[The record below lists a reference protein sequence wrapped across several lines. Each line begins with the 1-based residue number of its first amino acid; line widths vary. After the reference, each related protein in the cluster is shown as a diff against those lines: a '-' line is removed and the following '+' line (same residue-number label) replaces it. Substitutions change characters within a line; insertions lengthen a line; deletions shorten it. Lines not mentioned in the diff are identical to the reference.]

1 MANLTNVNI
10 NGALIRKEGTLSFSP
25 ASNMFPQGDG
35 SWGGG
40 FTSSDTDSQAVTAV
54 DPNNAGRF
62 IVAFR
67 DSTDG
72 NKGKCRIG
80 TMQANHSVV
89 YGTESIFNNDITHD
103 ISIAWEDNNVG
114 GAGTSCI
121 VIVFNEENNSFK
133 SSAIIGTVS
142 STAITGYGTKKEI
155 ANASPNHQNSYN
167 YVAFDPNTA
176 GKFVISEDQHL
187 SVCTHNGSTITQG
200 TIVLRGTVAT
210 TYTEGPVIWD
220 PNDASKFITVYKDHN
235 ASQALKARV
244 GQVSGTTIT
253 LQAEATITTDSTDF
267 IGLDADPNNANK
279 YIVSYD
285 NNTASQVSAQVLTV
299 AGSTGS
305 WTISGGTASAVTTGD
320 DEYTNV
326 FFTNMANKFIVT
338 WSDVDADTGSGSTW
352 DRRHAVA
359 RVGTISGTNISF
371 LEPTVVVN
379 NRDSR
384 MSEAKHTSFD
394 KLANKFVVVYNH
406 QETSATGKVGILSTG
421 NIKMD
426 VSTGNFFEVDM
437 STPTGSISS
446 FTITEALTGAQAQT
460 FFLKVTQGSPA
471 KQFAWSSLTNI
482 KWPGGTGPTL
492 STAYTAVD
500 VFRFTTYD
508 QGTTWWGETIGLNYP
523 NWRAFGD
530 RGVFAGGYG
539 SATVNTIEYINIT
552 TTSNVTDFGDL
563 AATQSGGA
571 AVTNGSRGIFGG
583 KEGTPGVFEYIT
595 IATPGNASTFGTAI
609 ERRYDV
615 GSASGRGRGLIAGGL
630 DNTQSGSYRTLIE
643 YITIATTGNGTTFGN
658 LSWTGTD
665 SGQSGAPGAI
675 AGVSDDI
682 RAIFGGGHH
691 AGPNYFDQM
700 EYVTIQT
707 PGDSAVFGTLTVAR
721 HTPAGVSNGFRG
733 VYGGGQTAHSPSAL
747 YSNTLDYITIATT
760 GNGTDFGDLAIG
772 GGRKSLA
779 GAHNSTR
786 GVFAGGYKGSQENT
800 IEYITIATTGN
811 SVDFGNLSEV
821 KHGTV
826 ATSGN

>member
-1 MANLTNVNI
+1 
-10 NGALIRKEGTLSFSP
+10 LI
-25 ASNMFPQGDG
+25 
-35 SWGGG
+35 
-40 FTSSDTDSQAVTAV
+40 
-54 DPNNAGRF
+54 
-62 IVAFR
+62 
-67 DSTDG
+67 
-72 NKGKCRIG
+72 
-80 TMQANHSVV
+80 
-89 YGTESIFNNDITHD
+89 
-103 ISIAWEDNNVG
+103 
-114 GAGTSCI
+114 
-121 VIVFNEENNSFK
+121 
-133 SSAIIGTVS
+133 
-142 STAITGYGTKKEI
+142 
-155 ANASPNHQNSYN
+155 
-167 YVAFDPNTA
+167 
-176 GKFVISEDQHL
+176 
-187 SVCTHNGSTITQG
+187 
-200 TIVLRGTVAT
+200 
-210 TYTEGPVIWD
+210 
-220 PNDASKFITVYKDHN
+220 
-235 ASQALKARV
+235 
-244 GQVSGTTIT
+244 
-253 LQAEATITTDSTDF
+253 
-267 IGLDADPNNANK
+267 
-279 YIVSYD
+279 
-285 NNTASQVSAQVLTV
+285 
-299 AGSTGS
+299 
-305 WTISGGTASAVTTGD
+305 
-320 DEYTNV
+320 
-326 FFTNMANKFIVT
+326 NKFIVT

-352 DRRHAVA
+352 DRRHAYA

-371 LEPTVVVN
+371 LEPAVVVN

-406 QETSATGKVGILSTG
+406 QEATATQKVGVLS
-421 NIKMD
+421 NVIKMD

-437 STPTGSISS
+437 STATFWIPNVSTSSNISS

-471 KQFAWSSLTNI
+471 KQFDWSSITNI

-539 SATVNTIEYINIT
+539 SANVNTIEYINIT

-563 AATQSGGA
+563 AATQSGVA

-609 ERRYDV
+609 ERRYYV

-630 DNTQSGSYRTLIE
+630 QSGSYRTLIE
-643 YITIATTGNGTTFGN
+643 YITIATPGNGTTFGN

-665 SGQSGAPGAI
+665 SDQSGAPGAI

-707 PGDSAVFGTLTVAR
+707 PGDSVVFGTLTVAR
-721 HTPAGVSNGFRG
+721 KALAGVSNGFRG
-733 VYGGGQTAHSPSAL
+733 VYGGGQTAHSPSAV

-760 GNGTDFGDLAIG
+760 GNGTDFGDLVIG
-772 GGRKSLA
+772 GGRMDLA

-786 GVFAGGYKGSQENT
+786 GVFAGGYKGSQEDT
-800 IEYITIATTGN
+800 IEYITITSTGN

>member
-1 MANLTNVNI
+1 MANLSSVNI
-10 NGALIRKEGTLSFSP
+10 NGALIRKEGTLGFSP
-25 ASNMFPQGDG
+25 VSNMVPQGEG
-35 SWGGG
+35 SWGAG
-40 FTSSDTDSQAVTAV
+40 FTISDTDSQAVTAV

-67 DSTDG
+67 DSSDG
-72 NKGKCRIG
+72 NKGKCKIG

-89 YGTESIFNNDITHD
+89 YGAESTFNNDITHD

-121 VIVFNEENNSFK
+121 VLVFNEENNSFK

-176 GKFVISEDQHL
+176 GRFVISEDQHL

-220 PNDASKFITVYKDHN
+220 PNDASKFITVYKDH
-235 ASQALKARV
+235 ADTQALKARV

-253 LQAEATITTDSTDF
+253 LQAVTTITDDSTDF

-299 AGSTGS
+299 AGSAGS

-326 FFTNMANKFIVT
+326 FFTNLANKFIVT

-359 RVGTISGTNISF
+359 RIGTISGTNISF
-371 LEPTVVVN
+371 LEPAVTVL

-394 KLANKFVVVYNH
+394 KLANKFILVCNFQESSGH
-406 QETSATGKVGILSTG
+406 QKVGVLSAG
-421 NIKMD
+421 NIRID

-437 STPTGSISS
+437 STADANIST

-460 FFLKVTQGSPA
+460 FFLKVAQGSPA
-471 KQFAWSSLTNI
+471 TGYAPEFKQFDWSSITNI

-523 NWRAFGD
+523 HWRAFGD
-530 RGVFAGGYG
+530 RGVFAGGYA
-539 SATVNTIEYINIT
+539 SANVNTIEYINIT

-571 AVTNGSRGIFGG
+571 AVTNGSRGVFGG
-583 KEGTPGVFEYIT
+583 REGNPGVFEYIT

-609 ERRYDV
+609 DRRYWV
-615 GSASGRGRGLIAGGL
+615 GSASGRGRGLIAGGIGQG
-630 DNTQSGSYRTLIE
+630 NYKTLIE

-658 LSWTGTD
+658 FTQN
-665 SGQSGAPGAI
+665 SGDI

-707 PGDSAVFGTLTVAR
+707 PGDSVVFGTLTVAR

-733 VYGGGQTAHSPSAL
+733 VYGGGQTAHVGGGV

-760 GNGTDFGDLAIG
+760 GNATDFGDLAIG
-772 GGRKSLA
+772 GGRKDATS
-779 GAHNSTR
+779 AHNSTR
-786 GVFAGGYKGSQENT
+786 GVFAGGYKGSQEDT

-821 KHGTV
+821 KHLV
-826 ATSGN
+826 QATSGD